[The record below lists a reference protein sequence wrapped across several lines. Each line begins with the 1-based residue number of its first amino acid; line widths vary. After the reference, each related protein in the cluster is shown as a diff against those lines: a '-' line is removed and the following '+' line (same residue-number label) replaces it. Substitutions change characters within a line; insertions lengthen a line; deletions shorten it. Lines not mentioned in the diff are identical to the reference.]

1 VVIRKSQR
9 GSWKVISLIVVL
21 ELCSVQLFV
30 EQELMLLPYTIV
42 IALLLGSLL
51 LVGAQEDSLLC
62 LAIFYIYLSI
72 MEFWGPVVSMEWAA
86 LEVLCL
92 ACLLFG
98 LYQRPRIRSEKLGG
112 NVGVAFY
119 YGTNCPTAA
128 RIASLIGLPARNLAP
143 IMYGKAM
150 VPTGKGYIERRE
162 AAALKAWVV
171 LDTGKK
177 PTPMMVLYF
186 NELDGKSI
194 DRLGCTKAMKR
205 IIEEI
210 GFTQALT
217 PGGCMRRLM
226 EWR

>member
-1 VVIRKSQR
+1 VLRDPRESVSWVIF
-9 GSWKVISLIVVL
+9 GLILAL
-21 ELCSVQLFV
+21 ELLTNHIHE
-30 EQELMLLPYTIV
+30 EQTIYCLYGV
-42 IALLLGSLL
+42 ICLLLGCLLKLPSHKDAL
-51 LVGAQEDSLLC
+51 LVYG
-62 LAIFYIYLSI
+62 IYFNIVWIAVLFPEQSSF
-72 MEFWGPVVSMEWAA
+72 FWGILILM
-86 LEVLCL
+86 L
-92 ACLLFG
+92 ACVLFG

-119 YGTNCPTAA
+119 YGTNCPWIA

-162 AAALKAWVV
+162 AAALKGWVV

-186 NELDGKSI
+186 NQLNGKSI
-194 DRLGCTKAMKR
+194 DKLGCTKAMKR

-210 GFTQALT
+210 GFIPALT
-217 PGGCMRRLM
+217 PGGCMRSLLECR
-226 EWR
+226 